1 MNGQPLID
9 ALIDALLYLELSDDS
24 TVDADAAVETI
35 EAMAADLQQ
44 LTPEDRSLFVQYIAT
59 KADDASSSEQSNF
72 IRQIPSMLGL
82 E

>member
-9 ALIDALLYLELSDDS
+9 ALIDALLFLELSDDS